1 MKSLITDYIFDPVN
15 KAIVFT
21 GYEKINLER
30 VLIITN
36 VKTNIIIYNFASPS
50 SGGKVVN
57 NNVLKLNYD
66 TSTMN
71 STDPLQIYYD
81 TDTIVSTED
90 TQSDIYELLYSLYSV
105 TKDLSAILLTL
116 SGGAVRTSIV
126 NSPTVAI
133 SGTPTVSVTGTVGS
147 NINSMNGLPA
157 QNLVINSQNGLFN
170 SLINNIKEEE

>member
-116 SGGAVRTSIV
+116 SGGTVRTSIV

-133 SGTPTVSVTGTVGS
+133 SG
-147 NINSMNGLPA
+147 INSMNGLPA